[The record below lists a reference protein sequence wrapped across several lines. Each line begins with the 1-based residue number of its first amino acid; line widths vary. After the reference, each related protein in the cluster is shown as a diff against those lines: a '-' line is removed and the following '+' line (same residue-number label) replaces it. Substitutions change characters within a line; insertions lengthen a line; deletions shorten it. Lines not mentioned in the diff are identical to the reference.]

1 LIAFNIKSYF
11 NLMSFVKLKNNQIK
25 FLGEELYLYNPNIKL
40 VNNYTN
46 DINKFSLY
54 NQKDKYK
61 DIYYK
66 PI

>member
-1 LIAFNIKSYF
+1 
-11 NLMSFVKLKNNQIK
+11 MSFVKLKNNQIK